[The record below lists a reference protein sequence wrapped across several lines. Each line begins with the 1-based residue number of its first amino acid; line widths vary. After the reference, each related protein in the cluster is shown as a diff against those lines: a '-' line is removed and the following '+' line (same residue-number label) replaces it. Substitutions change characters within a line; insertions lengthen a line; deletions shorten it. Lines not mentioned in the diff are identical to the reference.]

1 MRAFFYVLLYNIHDW
16 IKDVYMME
24 TFELT
29 NYNFYSNRVE
39 MELITTIVDSLK
51 EILEEDKKQEQP
63 LFLKV
68 ADDFIMNIA
77 RRVVQEKK
85 RTFLIGITGE
95 SASGKTVFVDNT
107 IKACVKDKKEGIY
120 TVIRCD
126 DYYKDTSKEL
136 QEAGSYEALFKTG
149 FSFDTP
155 DVIDLN
161 LMQNHLVALKE
172 GLTIRSPRY
181 NFVTCES
188 DPNGDEKK
196 PAKVILTEGLYVL
209 NEGVRD
215 IMDVKV
221 YVFTPLEVIK
231 ERWYKRAA
239 ERGKTGEAA
248 DLQFA
253 DVNKTAQQYIR
264 PAYQISDA
272 VINGLV
278 SQEYIQEI
286 TDKIF
291 QALKNI
297 DY

>member
-1 MRAFFYVLLYNIHDW
+1 ML
-16 IKDVYMME
+16 KDYDLTGYDYYSSRRDME
-24 TFELT
+24 VI
-29 NYNFYSNRVE
+29 SN
-39 MELITTIVDSLK
+39 IVDSLK
-51 EILEEDKKQEQP
+51 QILEEDSKHECP
-63 LFLKV
+63 LFLKIS
-68 ADDFIMNIA
+68 DNLIMDIA
-77 RRVVQEKK
+77 RKVVQEKK
-85 RTFLIGITGE
+85 QTFLIGITGE

-107 IKACVKDKKEGIY
+107 IKACVKDKTEGIY

-136 QEAGSYEALFKTG
+136 REAGSYEALFKTG

-155 DVIDLN
+155 DAIDLD
-161 LMQNHLVALKE
+161 LMKKHLVALKE
-172 GLTIRSPRY
+172 GLSVKSPRY
-181 NFVTCES
+181 DFVTCES

-231 ERWYKRAA
+231 ERWYKRAK

-253 DVNKTAQQYIR
+253 DVNHTAQQYIR
-264 PAYQISDA
+264 PTYQIADA

-291 QALKNI
+291 KALKTI
-297 DY
+297 VC

>member
-1 MRAFFYVLLYNIHDW
+1 
-16 IKDVYMME
+16 ME
-24 TFELT
+24 II
-29 NYNFYSNRVE
+29 SKIVE
-39 MELITTIVDSLK
+39 ALK
-51 EILEEDKKQEQP
+51 KILEEDKKQVQP
-63 LFLKV
+63 LFLRTSENL
-68 ADDFIMNIA
+68 ILNIA
-77 RRVVQEKK
+77 RKVVQEKK
-85 RTFLIGITGE
+85 KTFLIGITGE

-107 IKACVKDKKEGIY
+107 IKACVKEKKEGIY

-136 QEAGSYEALFKTG
+136 QEAGSYEELFKTG

-155 DVIDLN
+155 DVIDLE
-161 LMQNHLVALKE
+161 LMKSHLLSLKD
-172 GLTIRSPRY
+172 GKSAVSPKY
-181 NFVTCES
+181 DFVTCVS
-188 DPNGDEKK
+188 DPHGDIKN

-209 NEGVRD
+209 NEEVRD

-221 YVFTPLEVIK
+221 YVFTPLEVLK

-239 ERGKTGEAA
+239 LRGKTGTAA
-248 DLQFA
+248 DLQFQ
-253 DVNKTAQQYIR
+253 DVNKTAQKYIR
-264 PAYQISDA
+264 PNYEIADA

-291 QALKNI
+291 LALKNI

>member
-1 MRAFFYVLLYNIHDW
+1 MVTDF
-16 IKDVYMME
+16 
-24 TFELT
+24 LT
-29 NYNFYSNRVE
+29 SYDYYSSRRD
-39 MELITTIVDSLK
+39 MELISAIVDALK
-51 EILEEDKKQEQP
+51 KILEEDKLQAQP
-63 LFLKV
+63 LFLKTSENL
-68 ADDFIMNIA
+68 ILNIA
-77 RRVVQEKK
+77 RKVVQEKK
-85 RTFLIGITGE
+85 KTFLIGITGE

-107 IKACVKDKKEGIY
+107 IHACVKKENQGIY

-155 DVIDLN
+155 DVIDLD
-161 LMQNHLVALKE
+161 LMKQHLIALKE
-172 GLTIRSPRY
+172 GKEIKSPKY
-181 NFVTCES
+181 DFVTCVS
-188 DPNGDEKK
+188 DPDGDLKK

-215 IMDVKV
+215 VMDVKV
-221 YVFTPLEVIK
+221 YVYTPLEVIK

-239 ERGKTGEAA
+239 LRGKTGAAA

-272 VINGLV
+272 VINGMV

-286 TDKIF
+286 TDKI
-291 QALKNI
+291 LDTLREI
-297 DY
+297 VVY

>member
-1 MRAFFYVLLYNIHDW
+1 MQTDFQLTSYNYYSSRRD
-16 IKDVYMME
+16 ME
-24 TFELT
+24 VI
-29 NYNFYSNRVE
+29 S
-39 MELITTIVDSLK
+39 TIVDALK
-51 EILEEDKKQEQP
+51 KILEEDKHQPQP
-63 LFLKV
+63 LFLKTS
-68 ADDFIMNIA
+68 DNLILNIA
-77 RRVVQEKK
+77 RMVVQEKK
-85 RTFLIGITGE
+85 KTFLIGITGE

-107 IKACVKDKKEGIY
+107 IKACVKEKKEGIY

-136 QEAGSYEALFKTG
+136 KEAGSYEELFKTG

-155 DVIDLN
+155 DVIN
-161 LMQNHLVALKE
+161 LELMKQHLLKLKQGKE
-172 GLTIRSPRY
+172 IKSPRY

-188 DPNGDEKK
+188 DPEGDLKK

-221 YVFTPLEVIK
+221 YVFTPLDVIK
-231 ERWYKRAA
+231 TRWYKRAA
-239 ERGKTGEAA
+239 LRGKTGAAA

-253 DVNKTAQQYIR
+253 DVNKTAQEYIR

-272 VINGLV
+272 VINGMV
-278 SQEYIQEI
+278 SQEYIQQI

-291 QALKNI
+291 KTLQEI
-297 DY
+297 EY

>member
-1 MRAFFYVLLYNIHDW
+1 ML
-16 IKDVYMME
+16 KD
-24 TFELT
+24 FELT
-29 NYNFYSNRVE
+29 SYDFYSNRRD
-39 MELITTIVDSLK
+39 MELISTIVETLK
-51 EILEEDKKQEQP
+51 KILEEDRKQEQP
-63 LFLKV
+63 LFLKIS
-68 ADDFIMNIA
+68 DNLIMNIA
-77 RRVVQEKK
+77 RKVVQEKK
-85 RTFLIGITGE
+85 KTFLIGITGE

-136 QEAGSYEALFKTG
+136 QEAGSYEELFKTG

-155 DVIDLN
+155 DAIDLDLMKSHLMN
-161 LMQNHLVALKE
+161 LKTGKQI
-172 GLTIRSPRY
+172 TSPRY
-181 NFVTCES
+181 DFVTCIS
-188 DPNGDEKK
+188 DPNGDIKK
-196 PAKVILTEGLYVL
+196 PAKVVLTEGLYVL

-221 YVFTPLEVIK
+221 YVYTPLEVIK

-239 ERGKTGEAA
+239 LRGKTGTAA
-248 DLQFA
+248 DLQFQ
-253 DVNKTAQQYIR
+253 DVNRTSQQYIR

-272 VINGLV
+272 VINGMV

-291 QALKNI
+291 NTLEEI
-297 DY
+297 V

>member
-1 MRAFFYVLLYNIHDW
+1 M
-16 IKDVYMME
+16 IKDFGLTSYDYYSSRRDME
-24 TFELT
+24 II
-29 NYNFYSNRVE
+29 S
-39 MELITTIVDSLK
+39 TIVDSLK
-51 EILEEDKKQEQP
+51 KIIEKDSMQEQP
-63 LFLKV
+63 LFLKIS
-68 ADDFIMNIA
+68 DNLIMNIA
-77 RRVVQEKK
+77 RKVVQEKK
-85 RTFLIGITGE
+85 QTFLIGITGE

-107 IKACVKDKKEGIY
+107 IKACVKDKTEGIY

-136 QEAGSYEALFKTG
+136 QEAGSYEELFKTG

-161 LMQNHLVALKE
+161 LMQQHLVALKE
-172 GLTIRSPRY
+172 GLTIKSPKY
-181 NFVTCES
+181 DFVTCVS
-188 DPNGDEKK
+188 SPDGDEKK

-221 YVFTPLEVIK
+221 YVFTPLDVLK
-231 ERWYKRAA
+231 ERWYKRASQ
-239 ERGKTGEAA
+239 RGKTGAAA

-253 DVNKTAQQYIR
+253 DVNRTAQQYIR
-264 PAYQISDA
+264 PTYQIADA

-286 TDKIF
+286 TDEIF
-291 QALKNI
+291 KTLRDI
-297 DY
+297 EY